1 MEKDEIKTSKCTK
14 CGDVMILVHH
24 KFKPPKKGDVAGWK
38 LVKLLLDNGF
48 RFRPVYTRIDKNILL
63 KVNYPK
69 TLEEAKE
76 FIKQYK
82 PD

>member
-1 MEKDEIKTSKCTK
+1 
-14 CGDVMILVHH
+14 MILVNH
-24 KFKPPKKGDVAGWK
+24 KFKPPKKQDTVGWK

-48 RFRPVYTRIDKNILL
+48 RFNPVYTRIDKNISLR
-63 KVNYPK
+63 VNHPK

-76 FIKQYK
+76 FIKLYK